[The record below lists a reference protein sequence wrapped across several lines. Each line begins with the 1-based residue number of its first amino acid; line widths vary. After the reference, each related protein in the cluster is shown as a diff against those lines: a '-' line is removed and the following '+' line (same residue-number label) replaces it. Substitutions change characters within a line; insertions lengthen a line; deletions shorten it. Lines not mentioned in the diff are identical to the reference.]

1 MPYRLCVLLCL
12 ALFALPGVPRAQ
24 PQEPPVD
31 VRVSP
36 LVLAVNK
43 TAHAVVNIACLV
55 RVSDKKGQEGEAE
68 ERLGTGVLVDTD
80 KGLVLTNAHVV
91 QGATSI
97 RVRLRSGRTLAAKQ
111 LGADPDFD
119 IALLQLAVHDG
130 LPEAAIFS
138 RETPLLGETVVAIG
152 NPFGF
157 SHSVSMGL
165 VSAMRRAVRSGER
178 MLLTDLIQT
187 DAAINPGNSGGPLVN
202 MRGEIIGITTAMN
215 AYAQGISF
223 AIPAAKVLQVQ
234 QAILQSRDMPVA
246 WLGLARARGLDV
258 GNARKFG
265 MTDTQGL
272 LITALAQGGPA
283 ERSGLLVNDV
293 ITAIAELPVADKR
306 DYLDLMQ
313 NVAPGEMLAV
323 NFWRKGYEGFTQVEA
338 APFDLPSIA
347 NLIWV
352 RLGLKLGDTE
362 AQARVSDIASKS
374 PAARTGLQ
382 KGDTIVHLAGLRVG
396 VKQEFY
402 VAFRN
407 RMFTEQMAIEW
418 LRDGKRM
425 RKVIQL

>member
-1 MPYRLCVLLCL
+1 MLYRLCVLLLFTVFAVPC
-12 ALFALPGVPRAQ
+12 ALRAQ
-24 PQEPPVD
+24 AQD
-31 VRVSP
+31 TAADIRISP

-43 TAHAVVNIACLV
+43 TAPAVVNIACLV
-55 RVSDKKGQEGEAE
+55 RTTDKKGQEGGAE
-68 ERLGTGVLVDTD
+68 ERLGTGVLVDND

-91 QGATSI
+91 QDAATI
-97 RVRLRSGRTLAAKQ
+97 RVRLHNGRTIAAKQ

-119 IALLQLAVHDG
+119 IALLQLAVHDA
-130 LPEAAIFS
+130 LPANAAFS
-138 RETPLLGETVVAIG
+138 REAPLLGETVVAIG

-246 WLGLARARGLDV
+246 WLGLAGARGLDV
-258 GNARKFG
+258 GSARKFG
-265 MTDTQGL
+265 MIDTQGL

-306 DYLDLMQ
+306 DYFDFMQ
-313 NVAPGEMLAV
+313 NVAPGETLAV
-323 NFWRKGYEGFTQVEA
+323 NFWRKGYEGFTQIEA
-338 APFDLPSIA
+338 EAFDLPSIA
-347 NLIWV
+347 HLIWV

-362 AQARVSDIASKS
+362 DQARVSDIAPKS
-374 PAARTGLQ
+374 PSARTGLQ

-418 LRDGKRM
+418 LRNGKRM